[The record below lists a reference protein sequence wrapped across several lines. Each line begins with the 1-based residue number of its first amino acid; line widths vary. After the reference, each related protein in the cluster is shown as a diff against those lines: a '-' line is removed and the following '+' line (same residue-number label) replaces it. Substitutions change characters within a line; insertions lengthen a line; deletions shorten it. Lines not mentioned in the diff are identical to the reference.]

1 MDTLFQTK
9 LSRAEWKSIEEPI
22 TAQEKNIV
30 SLINS
35 GYQDVNIRVNGTLS
49 MTSFCKI
56 EQTPEM
62 DLYLY
67 QRFLKPEVV
76 AMVEKYGNDPNR
88 LFEFQFDVKET
99 SLKKMKSVDLL
110 RIKNLEANITENRT
124 KIFEFTLLDLFKTIL
139 KNIYK
144 NNNIEHVKNTKNTKK
159 TDKHTNTENT
169 LEPHFSLYTI
179 MQWQKYSIAHVN
191 AHMVSLWE
199 SVICYGRLYTRIE
212 DILQNAEEIVEK
224 NKNILKYE
232 DLSLFSH
239 QKELFSFCKNFQE
252 TPKLVLYIAPTGTGK
267 TLSPIGLSDG
277 YRILFVCVARHVGLA
292 LAKSAISM
300 EKKVAFAFG
309 CETASDIRLHYFSAV
324 DYTINKRSGGIG
336 KVDNSNGTNVEFM
349 ICDVQSYL
357 IAMYYMLGFND
368 EKRMLTY
375 WDEPTITMDYET
387 HPLHEIISKNWRENR
402 IPNMVLSCA
411 TLPKEEEIPETIM
424 DFQCRFPNAE
434 IKTITSYDCKK
445 SIPILNN
452 LGYCVLPHI
461 MHATVPELM
470 ECAKFCENNKTL
482 LRYFEVS
489 EIIRFLNYIS
499 PLAPPIS
506 DRIMNKQSKINL
518 VEPYRINDYFTDIQE
533 ITMNSLKIYYL
544 EILKNMDKFVK
555 DPEIWTQF
563 HKHMKE
569 TQEKKFG
576 DYSTT
581 KSMEEGDTLRRTQSM
596 QDTSS
601 VSGGKI
607 KKINSDIRI
616 AASIDNKPKHVVPA
630 GAQGILLTT
639 VDAHTLTDGP
649 TIFLAEEID
658 KIGKFYVTTSKIPDG
673 MLQNITN
680 TIIHNDK
687 ILKEIDKFDGEM
699 EKKLQ
704 VKDNSG
710 AGPESKSKNEKK
722 TWDAETEGLMDKING
737 LRKKIQLV
745 SMDPNYLP
753 NTIPHQKVWLGEKN
767 MKTNAFVPTVEEE
780 TVREIMQLEIDKTFK
795 ILVLL
800 GIGVLLKQE
809 NSQYEEIVK
818 RLANEQRLFII
829 LASSDYI
836 YGTNYAFC
844 HGMIGKDLQKMTPQK
859 TLQAMGRI
867 GRNNIQQEYTI
878 RFRDDDMILRL
889 FQKPV
894 ENREAI
900 VMQQLFNSV
909 I

>member
-1 MDTLFQTK
+1 MDILNQTK

-22 TAQEKNIV
+22 STQEKNIV
-30 SLINS
+30 SLIKS
-35 GYQDVNIRVNGTLS
+35 GYHDVNIKTNGALT
-49 MTSFCKI
+49 MTTFCKM
-56 EQTPEM
+56 EHSSEM

-67 QRFLKPEVV
+67 QRFLKSEIQTIL
-76 AMVEKYGNDPNR
+76 EKYGTIPNSVFSP
-88 LFEFQFDVKET
+88 LKFSVKENAI
-99 SLKKMKSVDLL
+99 KRMKSVDLM
-110 RIKNLEANITENRT
+110 RIKNLESNITENRN
-124 KIFEFTLLDLFKTIL
+124 KIFEFILLDFFKIIL

-144 NNNIEHVKNTKNTKK
+144 IENTK
-159 TDKHTNTENT
+159 TDKKSKPDKN
-169 LEPHFSLYTI
+169 EPYFSLYTI
-179 MQWQKYSIAHVN
+179 IQLKKNTILHIN
-191 AHMVSLWE
+191 HHMMEFWD
-199 SVICYGRLYTRIE
+199 VIISYGKLYTRIE
-212 DILQNAEEIVEK
+212 DILLNADEIVEK

-239 QKELFSFCKNFQE
+239 QKELFSFCRINKE

-336 KVDNSNGTNVEFM
+336 KVDNSNGINVEIM

-357 IAMYYMLGFND
+357 IAMYYMLGFNE
-368 EKRMLTY
+368 EKKMLTY

-387 HPLHEIISKNWRENR
+387 HSLHEVISKNWKENR
-402 IPNMVLSCA
+402 IPNMVMSCA
-411 TLPKEEEIPETIM
+411 TLPNEEEIPGTMM
-424 DFQCRFPNAE
+424 DFRCRFPNAE

-445 SIPILNN
+445 SIPILNKD
-452 LGYCVLPHI
+452 GYCMLPH
-461 MHATVPELM
+461 LM
-470 ECAKFCENNKTL
+470 YSEIEKIIECAKFCENNKTL
-482 LRYFEVS
+482 LRYFELS

-499 PLAPPIS
+499 PLTKEVKPKS
-506 DRIMNKQSKINL
+506 YDINL
-518 VEPYRINDYFTDIQE
+518 VQPYRIPDYFTDIRE

-544 EILKNMDKFVK
+544 EILKNMDKFIK
-555 DPEIWTQF
+555 EPTIWTEL
-563 HKHMKE
+563 HNHLKD

-576 DYSTT
+576 EYSIT
-581 KSMEEGDTLRRTQSM
+581 KSAGQEGRSVEGDTLRRTQSM
-596 QDTSS
+596 QDTSAS
-601 VSGGKI
+601 VSGGNI
-607 KKINSDIRI
+607 KKINSYTSI
-616 AASIDNKPKHVVPA
+616 ATISKPKHVVPE

-658 KIGKFYVTTSKIPDG
+658 KIGKFYVNTSKIPDG

-680 TIIHNDK
+680 TIIQNDK
-687 ILKEIDKFDGEM
+687 ILREIEKFDDEI

-704 VKDNSG
+704 VKDNSDKSG
-710 AGPESKSKNEKK
+710 GDVSKTKNEKK
-722 TWDAETEGLMDKING
+722 SWDVETENLMDKISG
-737 LRKKIQLV
+737 LRKKIQMV
-745 SMDPNYLP
+745 SMDPNYIP
-753 NTIPHQKVWLGEKN
+753 NTIPHQKIWLGDKN
-767 MKTNAFVPTVEEE
+767 IKSNVFVPNVEEE
-780 TVREIMQLEIDKTFK
+780 TVREIMQLDIDRTFK

-818 RLANEQRLFII
+818 RLANEQRLFIT
-829 LASSDYI
+829 LASTDYI
-836 YGTNYAFC
+836 YGTNYAYC

-878 RFRDDDMILRL
+878 RFRDDDMITRL
-889 FQKPV
+889 FTKP
-894 ENREAI
+894 EINMEAI
-900 VMQQLFNSV
+900 VMERLFSS

>member
-1 MDTLFQTK
+1 
-9 LSRAEWKSIEEPI
+9 
-22 TAQEKNIV
+22 
-30 SLINS
+30 
-35 GYQDVNIRVNGTLS
+35 
-49 MTSFCKI
+49 
-56 EQTPEM
+56 
-62 DLYLY
+62 
-67 QRFLKPEVV
+67 
-76 AMVEKYGNDPNR
+76 
-88 LFEFQFDVKET
+88 
-99 SLKKMKSVDLL
+99 
-110 RIKNLEANITENRT
+110 
-124 KIFEFTLLDLFKTIL
+124 
-139 KNIYK
+139 
-144 NNNIEHVKNTKNTKK
+144 
-159 TDKHTNTENT
+159 
-169 LEPHFSLYTI
+169 
-179 MQWQKYSIAHVN
+179 
-191 AHMVSLWE
+191 
-199 SVICYGRLYTRIE
+199 
-212 DILQNAEEIVEK
+212 
-224 NKNILKYE
+224 
-232 DLSLFSH
+232 
-239 QKELFSFCKNFQE
+239 
-252 TPKLVLYIAPTGTGK
+252 
-267 TLSPIGLSDG
+267 
-277 YRILFVCVARHVGLA
+277 
-292 LAKSAISM
+292 M

-336 KVDNSNGTNVEFM
+336 KVDNSNGTNVEIM

-357 IAMYYMLGFND
+357 IGMYYMLGFND
-368 EKRMLTY
+368 EKRILTY

-387 HPLHEIISKNWRENR
+387 HTLHEVISKNWKENR

-452 LGYCVLPHI
+452 LGYCVLPHL
-461 MHATVPELM
+461 MYSTVPELI
-470 ECAKFCENNKTL
+470 ECANFCENNKTL

-499 PLAPPIS
+499 PLAEIIYPIGENINVRPS
-506 DRIMNKQSKINL
+506 RPINGKQFKINL
-518 VEPYRINDYFTDIQE
+518 IQPYRIHDYFTDIRE

-544 EILKNMDKFVK
+544 EILKNMDKFMK

-563 HKHMKE
+563 HKHMKD

-576 DYSTT
+576 EYSTI
-581 KSMEEGDTLRRTQSM
+581 KSMEQDRKGIEGDTLRRTQSM
-596 QDTSS
+596 QETHTSTY
-601 VSGGKI
+601 VSGGNI
-607 KKINSDIRI
+607 KKINSDNVI
-616 AASIDNKPKHVVPA
+616 NKPNHIVPN

-649 TIFLAEEID
+649 TIFLAEEIE
-658 KIGKFYVTTSKIPDG
+658 KIGKFYVTTSKIPEG

-687 ILKEIDKFDGEM
+687 LLKEVEKLDAEM

-722 TWDAETEGLMDKING
+722 TWDAETDNLMDTING
-737 LRKKIQLV
+737 LRKKFQLI
-745 SMDPNYLP
+745 SMDPNYIP
-753 NTIPHQKVWLGEKN
+753 NTIPHQKIWLGEKN
-767 MKTNAFVPTVEEE
+767 IKSNVFVPNVEEE

-818 RLANEQRLFII
+818 RLANEQRLFIT
-829 LASSDYI
+829 LASTDYI

-878 RFRDDDMILRL
+878 RFRDDEMIMRL
-889 FQKPV
+889 FRKPI

-900 VMQQLFNSV
+900 IMQQLFS
-909 I
+909 

>member
-1 MDTLFQTK
+1 
-9 LSRAEWKSIEEPI
+9 
-22 TAQEKNIV
+22 
-30 SLINS
+30 
-35 GYQDVNIRVNGTLS
+35 
-49 MTSFCKI
+49 
-56 EQTPEM
+56 
-62 DLYLY
+62 
-67 QRFLKPEVV
+67 
-76 AMVEKYGNDPNR
+76 
-88 LFEFQFDVKET
+88 
-99 SLKKMKSVDLL
+99 
-110 RIKNLEANITENRT
+110 
-124 KIFEFTLLDLFKTIL
+124 
-139 KNIYK
+139 
-144 NNNIEHVKNTKNTKK
+144 
-159 TDKHTNTENT
+159 
-169 LEPHFSLYTI
+169 
-179 MQWQKYSIAHVN
+179 
-191 AHMVSLWE
+191 
-199 SVICYGRLYTRIE
+199 
-212 DILQNAEEIVEK
+212 
-224 NKNILKYE
+224 
-232 DLSLFSH
+232 
-239 QKELFSFCKNFQE
+239 
-252 TPKLVLYIAPTGTGK
+252 
-267 TLSPIGLSDG
+267 
-277 YRILFVCVARHVGLA
+277 
-292 LAKSAISM
+292 
-300 EKKVAFAFG
+300 
-309 CETASDIRLHYFSAV
+309 
-324 DYTINKRSGGIG
+324 
-336 KVDNSNGTNVEFM
+336 
-349 ICDVQSYL
+349 
-357 IAMYYMLGFND
+357 
-368 EKRMLTY
+368 
-375 WDEPTITMDYET
+375 MDYET
-387 HPLHEIISKNWRENR
+387 HPLHEVISKNWRENR

-411 TLPKEEEIPETIM
+411 TLPKEDEIPETIM

-452 LGYCVLPHI
+452 QGYCVLPHI
-461 MHATVPELM
+461 MYSTVPELI

-499 PLAPPIS
+499 PLEKITSPIS
-506 DRIMNKQSKINL
+506 DRTKQYNINL
-518 VEPYRINDYFTDIQE
+518 IEPYRINDYFTDIQE

-544 EILKNMDKFVK
+544 EILKNIDKFMK
-555 DPEIWTQF
+555 DPEIWTLF
-563 HKHMKE
+563 NKHMKE

-581 KSMEEGDTLRRTQSM
+581 IQDGNLLRRTQSI
-596 QDTSS
+596 QDYTSSSS
-601 VSGGKI
+601 VSGGNI
-607 KKINSDIRI
+607 KKTSSDTSISVIN
-616 AASIDNKPKHVVPA
+616 NKPKHIVPN

-687 ILKEIDKFDGEM
+687 LLKEIDKLDAEM

-710 AGPESKSKNEKK
+710 AGTESKSKNEKK
-722 TWDAETEGLMDKING
+722 TWDAETEDLMDKING
-737 LRKKIQLV
+737 LRKKFQLV

-753 NTIPHQKVWLGEKN
+753 NTIPHQKVWVGEKN
-767 MKTNAFVPTVEEE
+767 IKTSAFVPTVEEE
-780 TVREIMQLEIDKTFK
+780 TVREIMQLEIDRTFK

-836 YGTNYAFC
+836 YGTNYSFC

-889 FQKPV
+889 FRKPV

-900 VMQQLFNSV
+900 VMQRLFS
-909 I
+909 

>member
-9 LSRAEWKSIEEPI
+9 LSRAEWKSIEEPVSSD
-22 TAQEKNIV
+22 EKSIV
-30 SLINS
+30 SLIKT

-49 MTSFCKI
+49 MTAFCKI

-76 AMVEKYGNDPNR
+76 AMVEKYGNDPNS
-88 LFEFQFDVKET
+88 LFEFHFDVKEN

-124 KIFEFTLLDLFKTIL
+124 KIFEFTLLDLFKNIL
-139 KNIYK
+139 KTIYK
-144 NNNIEHVKNTKNTKK
+144 NNNHSTSNTKKKDKNTKK
-159 TDKHTNTENT
+159 EKIEEQNP
-169 LEPHFSLYTI
+169 LEPHISLYTI
-179 MQWQKYSIAHVN
+179 MQWQKYSIAHINV
-191 AHMVSLWE
+191 HIVSLWE
-199 SVICYGRLYTRIE
+199 SVICYGRLHSRIE
-212 DILQNAEEIVEK
+212 DILQNADEIVEK

-232 DLSLFSH
+232 DISLFSH

-267 TLSPIGLSDG
+267 TLSPIGLSEG

-309 CETASDIRLHYFSAV
+309 CETASDIRLHYYSAV

-336 KVDNSNGTNVEFM
+336 KVDNSNGTNVEIM
-349 ICDVQSYL
+349 ICDVQSYR

-368 EKRMLTY
+368 EKQMLTY

-387 HPLHEIISKNWRENR
+387 HPLHEVISKNWKENR

-411 TLPKEEEIPETIM
+411 TLPTEEEVPETIM

-452 LGYCVLPHI
+452 LGYCVLPHL
-461 MHATVPELM
+461 MYATVPELI

-482 LRYFEVS
+482 LRYFEVT
-489 EIIRFLNYIS
+489 EIIRFLDYIS
-499 PLAPPIS
+499 PLGERKKPF
-506 DRIMNKQSKINL
+506 RIHV
-518 VEPYRINDYFTDIQE
+518 VEPYRIHDYFTDIRE

-544 EILKNMDKFVK
+544 EILKNMDKFMK

-563 HKHMKE
+563 HQHLKE

-576 DYSTT
+576 EYSTT
-581 KSMEEGDTLRRTQSM
+581 ISKPNAEGDSLRRTQSM
-596 QDTSS
+596 QDTTKVNVPPPSI
-601 VSGGKI
+601 I
-607 KKINSDIRI
+607 KKINSETGI
-616 AASIDNKPKHVVPA
+616 AGINKSKHIVPV

-649 TIFLAEEID
+649 TIFLAEEIE
-658 KIGKFYVTTSKIPDG
+658 KIGKFYVNTSKIPDG

-687 ILKEIDKFDGEM
+687 LLKEIDKLDGEM

-710 AGPESKSKNEKK
+710 AGTESKSKNEKK
-722 TWDAETEGLMDKING
+722 TWDPETENLMEQINQ

-745 SMDPNYLP
+745 SMDPNYIP
-753 NTIPHQKVWLGEKN
+753 NTIPHQKIWTGDKN
-767 MKTNAFVPTVEEE
+767 IKTNVFVPTVEEE
-780 TVREIMQLEIDKTFK
+780 TVREIMNLEIDRTFK

-800 GIGVLLKQE
+800 GIGVLIKQE

-878 RFRDDDMILRL
+878 RFRDDEMIMRL
-889 FQKPV
+889 FRKPEV
-894 ENREAI
+894 NMEAI
-900 VMQQLFNSV
+900 IMQRLFS
-909 I
+909 

>member
-22 TAQEKNIV
+22 STQEKNVV
-30 SLINS
+30 SLIKS

-49 MTSFCKI
+49 MTAFCKI

-67 QRFLKPEVV
+67 QRFLKPEVE
-76 AMVEKYGNDPNR
+76 AIVEKYGKDPNS
-88 LFEFQFDVKET
+88 LFDFHFDIKEN

-110 RIKNLEANITENRT
+110 RVKNLEANITENRA
-124 KIFEFTLLDLFKTIL
+124 KIFEFTLLDLFKNIM

-144 NNNIEHVKNTKNTKK
+144 NNNTKNSKKNDKNTKK
-159 TDKHTNTENT
+159 ENT
-169 LEPHFSLYTI
+169 LDPHFSLYTI
-179 MQWQKYSIAHVN
+179 MQWKKYSIAHVN
-191 AHMVSLWE
+191 ANIVSLWD
-199 SVICYGRLYTRIE
+199 SVICYGRMYSRIE
-212 DILQNAEEIVEK
+212 DILQNADEIVEK

-336 KVDNSNGTNVEFM
+336 KVDNSNGTNVEIM

-387 HPLHEIISKNWRENR
+387 HPLHEVISKNWKENR

-445 SIPILNN
+445 SIPIINAD
-452 LGYCVLPHI
+452 GYCVLPHI
-461 MHATVPELM
+461 MHGNLTELI

-489 EIIRFLNYIS
+489 EIIRFLDYIS
-499 PLAPPIS
+499 PL
-506 DRIMNKQSKINL
+506 DRVVRPEKFKIHL
-518 VEPYRINDYFTDIQE
+518 IEPYRIHDYFTDISD
-533 ITMNSLKIYYL
+533 ITMNSIKIYYL
-544 EILKNMDKFVK
+544 EILKNMDKFMN

-563 HKHMKE
+563 HTYLKE
-569 TQEKKFG
+569 TQVKKFG
-576 DYSTT
+576 EYSTT
-581 KSMEEGDTLRRTQSM
+581 AGKEGDSLRRTQSM
-596 QDTSS
+596 QDTHI
-601 VSGGKI
+601 SGGSI
-607 KKINSDIRI
+607 KKIQSNNDCAVI
-616 AASIDNKPKHVVPA
+616 NKPKHIVPN

-649 TIFLAEEID
+649 TIFLAEEIE

-687 ILKEIDKFDGEM
+687 LLKEIEKFDAEM

-710 AGPESKSKNEKK
+710 TGVESKSKNEKK
-722 TWDAETEGLMDKING
+722 TWDAETQGLMDKISG
-737 LRKKIQLV
+737 LRKQIQLV

-753 NTIPHQKVWLGEKN
+753 NTIPHQKVWVGEKN
-767 MKTNAFVPTVEEE
+767 IKSNAFVPTVEEE
-780 TVREIMQLEIDKTFK
+780 TVREIMQLEIDRTFK

-844 HGMIGKDLQKMTPQK
+844 HGMIGKDLKQMTPQK

-878 RFRDDDMILRL
+878 RFRDDEMIMRL
-889 FQKPV
+889 FQKPQV
-894 ENREAI
+894 NMEAI
-900 VMQQLFNSV
+900 IMQRLFS
-909 I
+909 